1 MPPTFGSSFYKD
13 KDLRLEGEEEDEEY
27 RVAEDREY
35 LCLGQWEEDGLMYT
49 YTKRLDV
56 PGYECFVGQ
65 ADGRGEVTLAEGGA
79 DCRRG
84 LRVQH
89 QGMTLT
95 KRSEC

>member
-1 MPPTFGSSFYKD
+1 
-13 KDLRLEGEEEDEEY
+13 
-27 RVAEDREY
+27 
-35 LCLGQWEEDGLMYT
+35 MYT

-56 PGYECFVGQ
+56 PGYECFVGQVTPSHLAAQ